1 MTNPA
6 HHPQQQEQK
15 PAKASC
21 KAMVGEQGEPLLHDK
36 TRENEGANTMTTTV
50 ENPSLAVPHPMPEMR
65 RRDARFELGALV
77 ATPAA
82 LEMLEIDGEVGL
94 IAALRL
100 VRRHVTGDFGQ
111 LEEDDREAN
120 ETAIAHGYR
129 VMSVYDLPCGTVWV
143 ITEHD
148 RSATTVLLPSDY

>member
-1 MTNPA
+1 
-6 HHPQQQEQK
+6 
-15 PAKASC
+15 
-21 KAMVGEQGEPLLHDK
+21 
-36 TRENEGANTMTTTV
+36 MTTTV
-50 ENPSLAVPHPMPEMR
+50 ENQSLAVPHPMPAMKR
-65 RRDARFELGALV
+65 NDARFEMGAVV

-82 LEMLEIDGEVGL
+82 LEKLEIGHDVGM

-111 LEEDDREAN
+111 LGEDDREAN
-120 ETAIAHGYR
+120 EYAIEHGYR

-148 RSATTVLLPSDY
+148 RSVTTVLLPSDY

>member
-1 MTNPA
+1 
-6 HHPQQQEQK
+6 
-15 PAKASC
+15 
-21 KAMVGEQGEPLLHDK
+21 
-36 TRENEGANTMTTTV
+36 MTTNV
-50 ENPSLAVPHPMPEMR
+50 ENPSLAVPHPMPVMKR
-65 RRDARFELGALV
+65 IDARFELGALV

-82 LEMLEIDGEVGL
+82 LEKLEVGDDVGM

-129 VMSVYDLPCGTVWV
+129 IMSVYDLPCGTFWV

-148 RSATTVLLPSDY
+148 RSVTTVLLPSDY